1 MIKHFMM
8 LTLILIG
15 QKVATL
21 VNEKQSAGLH
31 QVQWHAKDF
40 AAGIYIYQLKANGQK
55 QSALISKKMILLK

>member
-31 QVQWHAKDF
+31 QVQWDATDF
-40 AAGIYIYQLKANGQK
+40 ATGIYIYQLMANGQK
-55 QSALISKKMILLK
+55 QGAVISKKMLYIK